1 MQYWR
6 ERTTKKGLL
15 MFKKS
20 AFTMIELVMVIVVL
34 GIVASIGADIIARMY
49 ENYIKTRAI
58 NRLQAQ
64 SEIVL
69 NEIAKRLQ
77 FRIKDSVIARNN
89 SNFSDYVSLS
99 DANDSYQILEWIGK
113 DNDSFKGVSTPGWSG
128 FIDLDSN
135 QTKKSAK
142 TLKTSGSELNTTDSI
157 INALSNGKVRLLDTN
172 LTANRPAILF
182 RGQSTFDLSQYGW
195 NGVDGNYTYKVK
207 YSAGAKDV
215 LVFDENISN
224 LNEIFEHYD
233 LSWSAYSI
241 VPEGN
246 NTDDFN
252 ISLYYNYQ
260 PWEDQNYTVGSHHV
274 LAEHVSTFKFTK
286 KGDTIRLKLCIN
298 DANRSGG
305 FNFAFCKEKV
315 VY

>member
-1 MQYWR
+1 
-6 ERTTKKGLL
+6 

-20 AFTMIELVMVIVVL
+20 AFTMIELVMVIVVM

-58 NRLQAQ
+58 NKLQAQ

-77 FRIKDSVIARNN
+77 FRIKDSVIARND

-113 DNDSFKGVSTPGWSG
+113 DNDSFKGVSNPGWSG
-128 FIDLDSN
+128 FIDLDSIGTN
-135 QTKKSAK
+135 KIAK
-142 TLKTSGSELNTTDSI
+142 TLKTSGSELNTTNSI
-157 INALSNGKVRLLDTN
+157 IKALSDNRVSLDTAN
-172 LTANRPAILF
+172 PNRPAIIF
-182 RGQSTFDLSQYGW
+182 SGQSNFDLSQYGW
-195 NGVDGNYTYKVK
+195 DGVDGNYTYKVK
-207 YSAGAKDV
+207 YTGTNDV

-224 LNEIFEHYD
+224 LDEIFEHYD

-246 NTDDFN
+246 NTNDFN
-252 ISLYYNYQ
+252 LTIHYNYQ
-260 PWEDQNYTVGSHHV
+260 PWENEKYKDVNTSVAV
-274 LAEHVSTFKFTK
+274 LTEHVSTFKFTK
-286 KGDTIRLKLCIN
+286 TGDTIRLKLCIN

>member
-1 MQYWR
+1 
-6 ERTTKKGLL
+6 

-20 AFTMIELVMVIVVL
+20 AFTMIELVMVIVVM

-49 ENYIKTRAI
+49 ENYIKTRSI

-77 FRIKDSVIARNN
+77 FRIKDSVIARND

-113 DNDSFKGVSTPGWSG
+113 DNDSFKGVSMPGWSG

-135 QTKKSAK
+135 MTNKSLGTYGK
-142 TLKTSGSELNTTDSI
+142 LKTPGSELNTTDAI
-157 INALSNGKVRLLDTN
+157 IGALSNGKVRLDSAVAN
-172 LTANRPAILF
+172 HNRPALLF
-182 RGQSTFDLSQYGW
+182 KGQSTFDLSQYGW
-195 NGVDGNYTYKVK
+195 DGVEGNYTHKVK
-207 YSAGAKDV
+207 YTAGTNDV
-215 LVFDENISN
+215 LVFDENTSN

-233 LSWSAYSI
+233 LSWSAYAV

-246 NTDDFN
+246 NTNDFN
-252 ISLYYNYQ
+252 LTLHYNYQ
-260 PWEDQNYTVGSHHV
+260 PWENERYDQNATSSV

-286 KGDTIRLKLCIN
+286 TGDTIRLKLCIN

>member
-1 MQYWR
+1 
-6 ERTTKKGLL
+6 

-20 AFTMIELVMVIVVL
+20 AFTMIELVMVIVVM
-34 GIVASIGADIIARMY
+34 GIVASIGADIISKMY

-58 NRLQAQ
+58 NKLQAQ
-64 SEIVL
+64 SETVL

-77 FRIKDSVIARNN
+77 FRIKHSVIARQ
-89 SNFSDYVSLS
+89 SGSANFLNYVSLS

-113 DNDSFKGVSTPGWSG
+113 DNDSFKGVSDPGWSG

-142 TLKTSGSELNTTDSI
+142 TLKTPGSDLNITDSI
-157 INALSNGKVRLLDTN
+157 INALSNGKVRLDSAVNNTD
-172 LTANRPAILF
+172 RPAILF
-182 RGQSTFDLSQYGW
+182 RGQSNFDLSQYGW
-195 NGVDGNYTYKVK
+195 DGVDGNYTYKVK
-207 YSAGAKDV
+207 YATGAKDV

-233 LSWSAYSI
+233 LSWSAYAI

-246 NTDDFN
+246 NTNDFN
-252 ISLYYNYQ
+252 LTIHYNYQ
-260 PWEDQNYTVGSHHV
+260 PWENEKYNDANTSVAV
-274 LAEHVSTFKFTK
+274 LTEHVSTFKFTK
-286 KGDTIRLKLCIN
+286 TGDTIRLKLCIN
-298 DANRSGG
+298 DANSSGG
-305 FNFAFCKEKV
+305 LNFAFCKEKV

>member
-1 MQYWR
+1 
-6 ERTTKKGLL
+6 

-113 DNDSFKGVSTPGWSG
+113 DDDSFKGVSMPGWSG

-135 QTKKSAK
+135 MTNKSLGTYGK
-142 TLKTSGSELNTTDSI
+142 LKTPGSELNTTDAI
-157 INALSNGKVRLLDTN
+157 IGALSNGKVSLLDTN
-172 LTANRPAILF
+172 LIAKRPALIF
-182 RGQSTFDLSQYGW
+182 RGQSTLDLSQYGW
-195 NGVDGNYTYKVK
+195 DGVDGNYTYKVK
-207 YSAGAKDV
+207 YTSGTNDV
-215 LVFDENISN
+215 LIFDENTSN
-224 LNEIFEHYD
+224 LDEIFEHYD
-233 LSWSAYSI
+233 LSWSAYAV

-246 NTDDFN
+246 NTNDFN
-252 ISLYYNYQ
+252 LTIHHNYQ
-260 PWEDQNYTVGSHHV
+260 PWENERYDQNATSSV

-298 DANRSGG
+298 DANSSGG